1 VTDDSVTMGDN
12 VDPLAGVRVMAVD
25 VDVQA
30 RERYGIELAMK
41 GAFVHCP
48 DSGTEALRNLR
59 SFRPQIVVCDT
70 TLPDMSGRVLVWRL
84 RAVPSDVPVILLVSP
99 DEADAGAE
107 DSYEDFASLLQ
118 KPVNPAE
125 LARVIEGILQEQME
139 R

>member
-1 VTDDSVTMGDN
+1 
-12 VDPLAGVRVMAVD
+12 
-25 VDVQA
+25 
-30 RERYGIELAMK
+30 
-41 GAFVHCP
+41 
-48 DSGTEALRNLR
+48 
-59 SFRPQIVVCDT
+59 
-70 TLPDMSGRVLVWRL
+70 
-84 RAVPSDVPVILLVSP
+84 VSP